1 MGKCPNCGK
10 EVPSGAQFCPYC
22 GFPQLE
28 GDTVE
33 IKKIPDY
40 VSEEFRGIFEAL
52 SRKYKVLGFIG
63 KGGFSQVFLIEDKIL
78 KRKCALKILSSQ
90 LTGFSSEAVE
100 RFLREARLYAELEH
114 PNIVPI
120 YEVGFEGER
129 AYIIMKYIEGKNLRN
144 LIYESGPLPLEAALR
159 ISRDILSALAYM
171 HSKGI
176 VHRDIK
182 PSNII
187 IEESTGR
194 AILADFGLAKRIDAV
209 TKLTRSGELL
219 GTPHYLSPEQAKG
232 ERITPASDIYSFGIT
247 LFEMVTGKL
256 PFEGESPLQI
266 LWKHVREPLP
276 EPQKFNPSVPSE
288 LVRIILKAT
297 EKKPANR
304 YSNAAE
310 MLRDIEA
317 LRGKIKPAGKKRSRV
332 PLFLA
337 SILFVAVLGGLGYF
351 LTVKK
356 NAPSPPLPPPQ
367 KMEEE
372 GKPELPPAKKLNY
385 SELEPG
391 PVTAPEMK
399 KEAVATQSEGPSK
412 GRRGPQVAPSSPE
425 QKPAPSPA
433 LLTLRVDYPSDVEV
447 DGKPAGRALPGKAL
461 IITLKPGQHRI
472 KYLPLYAEP
481 QEQIFNLKEGEKRT
495 IWKKFGFSSLLTTI
509 NAIPW
514 AHVYMDGDYKGTTP
528 INRLSLPS
536 GEHVIKF
543 VKEGYKTEELKVF
556 LKPGEERV
564 ITVTLK
570 KEGR

>member
-1 MGKCPNCGK
+1 MGTCPNCGK
-10 EVPSGAQFCPYC
+10 EVPAGAQFCPYC

-33 IKKIPDY
+33 IKKVPDY

-78 KRKCALKILSSQ
+78 KRKCALKILSSE

-120 YEVGFEGER
+120 YEVGFEGDR

-144 LIYESGPLPLEAALR
+144 IISEGGPLPLEAVLR
-159 ISRDILSALAYM
+159 VSRDILSALAYM

-187 IEESTGR
+187 IEESTGK
-194 AILADFGLAKRIDAV
+194 AILADFGLAKRMDAV

-219 GTPHYLSPEQAKG
+219 GTPHYLSPEQARG
-232 ERITPASDIYSFGIT
+232 EKITPASDVYSFGIT

-276 EPQKFNPSVPSE
+276 EPQKFNPSLPSE
-288 LVRIILKAT
+288 LTRIILKAT
-297 EKKPANR
+297 EKKPTNR
-304 YSNAAE
+304 YSNASE

-317 LRGKIKPAGKKRSRV
+317 LRGRMRPAVKRRSRV

-337 SILFVAVLGGLGYF
+337 SVLLVAILGALGYF
-351 LTVKK
+351 LGVKR
-356 NAPSPPLPPPQ
+356 NLPLPPPTPP
-367 KMEEE
+367 KKTEE
-372 GKPELPPAKKLNY
+372 GEKTKLPPAKKLVP
-385 SELEPG
+385 SELKPSSI
-391 PVTAPEMK
+391 TAPQVK
-399 KEAVATQSEGPSK
+399 KETLPEQKKEPSK
-412 GRRGPQVAPSSPE
+412 GGPRVSPFPPE
-425 QKPAPSPA
+425 QRPAPSPA
-433 LLTLRVDYPSDVEV
+433 LLTLRVDYPADIEI
-447 DGKPAGRALPGKAL
+447 DGKPAGRAMPGKAL
-461 IITLKPGQHRI
+461 IIKIKPGKHRVR
-472 KYLPLYAEP
+472 YLPLYAEAR
-481 QEQIFNLKEGEKRT
+481 EEELNLGEGERRT
-495 IWKKFGFSSLLTTI
+495 LSKEFGFKSMLKVI

-514 AHVYMDGDYKGTTP
+514 AHVYMDGQYKGTTP
-528 INRLSLPS
+528 IYRLSLPS
-536 GEHVIKF
+536 GEHVVKF
-543 VKEGYKTEELKVF
+543 VKSGYKTEEVKLF
-556 LKPGEERV
+556 LKPGEERIV
-564 ITVTLK
+564 SVTLK
-570 KEGR
+570 KEGK